1 MAGWLSLARSLSYL
15 RGRIEMMN
23 NNADYSQLKGEGKSG
38 TQIGKIRVTT
48 ARTEK
53 CNHFKTINKAKIA
66 CAGKI

>member
-1 MAGWLSLARSLSYL
+1 
-15 RGRIEMMN
+15 MMN
-23 NNADYSQLKGEGKSG
+23 NNADYSQPKGEGKSG

-53 CNHFKTINKAKIA
+53 CNHLKTISKAKIA

>member
-1 MAGWLSLARSLSYL
+1 MAGWLSLARSVLYL
-15 RGRIEMMN
+15 RGRIEMN

-38 TQIGKIRVTT
+38 IQIGKTRVTT

-53 CNHFKTINKAKIA
+53 CHHFKTIKKAKIA